1 MFFNS
6 HLGHKIASDLLT
18 HKSRTALAISS
29 IAIGLFVIGTL
40 LGMMDLQLGGMDN
53 AHRQSQPSHISLIL
67 RQDADMAIAE
77 TLKNIDGVAN
87 IDLLTQF
94 TAQYK
99 TPQSE
104 QWQTGT
110 VIFRPD
116 YQNQRYDL
124 MGLVSG
130 DFPKD
135 KYIAAERLSAQYAQL
150 NIGDSIE
157 FATAKGSEILSLSGI
172 IRHPFVKPPA
182 FGGQLHFFIAPELA
196 PAFGIPAHSFRQVL
210 VQIQQPY
217 SADKARD
224 IAGKL
229 RAELAKSGIAVN
241 ATLLQNPDEHWGR
254 AIFSGIHLVL
264 TVMAFASLALSSVLI
279 LNTVAAL
286 ITQQT
291 DQIGIMKSVGASR
304 WTIASIYL
312 SEVLILSLVA
322 LVIAV
327 PLSWAGA
334 FLSSR
339 WLLGLFNIELADFAY
354 SSRALVF
361 MIVGGLT
368 APLLAAI
375 WPIWKG
381 AAMSVRQALASYG
394 LGADFASGGFDRWL
408 ERRATRLLP
417 TIYAVALG
425 NLLRRKAR
433 LFWTQS
439 VLIIA
444 GVLFIIIMSLIASV
458 KLTLDNELARSRY
471 AVRLGF
477 SQDQAADTIIPI
489 VQGIAPTTALEF
501 WNRLPAEL
509 SQHGQLIKQSGSL
522 GVQMIALPVE
532 TKIYQ
537 PLIVAGR
544 WFEQSDDGQPHLVLN
559 AATAELNGIQVGDS
573 LQVKV
578 FQQISMKHQDDQGLT
593 VRPEP
598 VEGRTVKPLM
608 VRQAHHERPNLTAPI
623 PKLETQQTTTDWQ
636 VIGLYRWFAG
646 SGYAVEP
653 VYAPLSSIST
663 DNRHSFALLAANI
676 NSLDEEKTYTDSLKT
691 AFAEQQIKLDI
702 YTTLAKLEQRQ
713 FAQNQFRP
721 LTSMLLGLASMIA
734 AVGAIGLSGTLA
746 IGVLQRTREI
756 GVLRAIG
763 ASSSAIFKLFMLE
776 GLFHGL
782 LAWLVSIPLAYL
794 LAEPLAKQLG
804 ITMLGIRLDFVFAWT
819 AEGIWLVV
827 VLILAV
833 LAAYLPARKA
843 TRIIVRVGLGY

>member
-1 MFFNS
+1 MFYS
-6 HLGHKIASDLLT
+6 KIRSDLLS

-40 LGMMDLQLGGMDN
+40 LGMMDLQLGSMDK
-53 AHRQSQPSHISLIL
+53 AHRESQPSHISLIL
-67 RQDADMAIAE
+67 RQDADMGIAD
-77 TLKNIDGVAN
+77 TLKKIDGVAN

-99 TPQSE
+99 TPQSST
-104 QWQTGT
+104 WQTGT

-116 YQNQRYDL
+116 YQNQHYDL

-135 KYIAAERLSAQYAQL
+135 QHIAAERLSAQYAKL

-157 FATAKGSEILSLSGI
+157 FATAKGSETLSLSGI

-196 PAFGIPAHSFRQVL
+196 PKFGIPADSFRQVL
-210 VQIQQPY
+210 VQIQPPY
-217 SADKARD
+217 SADKARA

-264 TVMAFASLALSSVLI
+264 TVMAWASLALSSVLI

-291 DQIGIMKSVGASR
+291 DQIGIMKSIGASR

-312 SEVLILSLVA
+312 SEVLILSLLA

-334 FLSSR
+334 FFSSR

-354 SSRALVF
+354 SPRALVF

-381 AAMSVRQALASYG
+381 AAMSVRQAISSYG

-408 ERRATRLLP
+408 ERRATSLLP

-444 GVLFIIIMSLIASV
+444 GVLFIIIMSLISSV

-477 SQDQAADTIIPI
+477 SQDQAADIVTPI
-489 VQGIAPTTALEF
+489 VQGIAPTTAVEF

-509 SQHGQLIKQSGSL
+509 SQHGQLLKQAGSL

-544 WFEQSDDGQPHLVLN
+544 WFDISDEQQNRLVLN
-559 AATAELNGIQVGDS
+559 ATTAELNGIQVGDT

-578 FQQISMKHQDDQGLT
+578 FGKNPSAENANQ
-593 VRPEP
+593 
-598 VEGRTVKPLM
+598 
-608 VRQAHHERPNLTAPI
+608 
-623 PKLETQQTTTDWQ
+623 DWQ

-653 VYAPLSSIST
+653 VYAPLSSIPS
-663 DNRHSFALLAANI
+663 NHRHSFALLTANI
-676 NSLDEEKTYTDSLKT
+676 NNLDEEKTYIDTLKT
-691 AFAEQQIKLDI
+691 AFADQQIKLDI

-721 LTSMLLGLASMIA
+721 LISMLLGLASMIA

-782 LAWLVSIPLAYL
+782 LAWLLSIPLAYM

-804 ITMLGIRLDFVFAWT
+804 ITMLGIHLDFVFAW
-819 AEGIWLVV
+819 GSVV
-827 VLILAV
+827 VWLAVILVLAV

-843 TRIIVRVGLGY
+843 TKIAVRAGLSY